1 MAGRRKWALAS
12 TIVAAATTTIYVVA
26 IAAEG
31 NNAFWDI
38 FPRAALML
46 IGTGASLSSA
56 VSRNPRVARSMAIAA
71 VAVLGTLGVVAIFS
85 VGLGFILAAIL
96 AGLAAAEPSR
106 SIAT

>member
-1 MAGRRKWALAS
+1 MTGRRKWALAS

-26 IAAEG
+26 ITAEG
-31 NNAFWDI
+31 NNAFWDV
-38 FPRAALML
+38 FPWAALML

-56 VSRNPRVARSMAIAA
+56 VSRDPRVGRSMAIAA
-71 VAVLGTLGVVAIFS
+71 VAVLGILGVVAIFS

-96 AGLAAAEPSR
+96 AGLAAAERSR